1 MIAKQNKK
9 LGRVTAGFT
18 AAMVLT
24 ILLMISGCGDSSL
37 TGAGSAEKDA
47 ETNLQESH
55 STKMSP
61 TAVKLDFGITSK
73 RVSISES
80 RLIESNLGNHFGN
93 IVPVNIT
100 LNTGGSVQLQELQ
113 PNGIFALYLTADG
126 DFSLF
131 NTEGLNITLKSVF
144 MEKCSFIDLGIVNN
158 TANKINVTGFLAG
171 E

>member
-9 LGRVTAGFT
+9 LRPLTAVFT
-18 AAMVLT
+18 AAMLL
-24 ILLMISGCGDSSL
+24 INLLMFSGCGDSSL
-37 TGAGSAEKDA
+37 TGAGSSERDE

-61 TAVKLDFGITSK
+61 SAVKLDLGITSK

-100 LNTGGSVQLQELQ
+100 LNAGSSVQLQELQ
-113 PNGIFALYLTADG
+113 PNGIFALYLAADG
-126 DFSLF
+126 EFSLS
-131 NTEGLNITLKSVF
+131 NTDGLNITLKSVF
-144 MEKCSFIDLGIVNN
+144 MEKCSFIDLAIVNN
-158 TANKINVTGFLAG
+158 TASKLTVTGFLAG